1 MGAMFQYELCSYPTS
16 LFESSFIILKPQ
28 KPALADAIWARLPSD
43 PTGPTGGVQYVLDGG
58 ALLHQ
63 IPWRQGFPTYKEI
76 CDIYCWYVT
85 GKYGDAIVVFDGY
98 SHSSTKDDTSEAN
111 WMEIRDNCYIY

>member
-43 PTGPTGGVQYVLDGG
+43 PTGPTGGVQYVLDGDRKISYRIFIHSFFIKFHG
-58 ALLHQ
+58 HKDSPH
-63 IPWRQGFPTYKEI
+63 IKRSVTY
-76 CDIYCWYVT
+76 
-85 GKYGDAIVVFDGY
+85 IVG
-98 SHSSTKDDTSEAN
+98 
-111 WMEIRDNCYIY
+111 M